1 MRLKTMLVLGLAAAG
16 AGACKN
22 NSGIN
27 DPTVLPPAASVRLIN
42 AVVDT
47 GTIDFRFQDKVE
59 NLPMLLG
66 VPFRGTS
73 GFFTRVAPGA
83 RPVRIFVNSTN
94 PVEAQKRLIDTTI
107 TLVADKRYTLVY
119 AGAAR
124 GDADRL
130 VVIEETT
137 PPPTPPAGSVA
148 VRALNADPGRASAD
162 VAFAIADTTKPPSN
176 VGADTIPVRPAPP
189 RTVYPALATTISN
202 VPYLTYS
209 PYVTLSAL
217 PAGSRDSLYQF
228 QVATAGSGTI
238 AYRAMP
244 TQRGATAPAGASY
257 GPQPGVQ
264 IAGSVMTAVLLPGAT
279 PGSKAATA
287 SNQTP
292 TVILLVD
299 KVLNP

>member
-1 MRLKTMLVLGLAAAG
+1 MRLKTMLVFGLTALGT
-16 AGACKN
+16 GACKDK
-22 NSGIN
+22 SGIT
-27 DPTVLPPAASVRLIN
+27 DPRPLDPAATIRFIN
-42 AVVDT
+42 GVVDT
-47 GTIDFRFQDKVE
+47 GTVDFRFQDKVE

-73 GFFTRVAPGA
+73 GFFTRVSPGS
-83 RPVRIFVNSTN
+83 RPVRIFVNSTD
-94 PVEAQKRLIDTTI
+94 PVETQKRLIDTTI
-107 TLVADKRYTLVY
+107 TLVADKRYTLIY

-124 GDADRL
+124 GNADRL
-130 VVIEETT
+130 VVIEETA
-137 PPPTPPAGSVA
+137 PPPSPPAGSVA
-148 VRALNADPGRASAD
+148 IRALNADPGHAAAD
-162 VAFAIADTTKPPSN
+162 VAFAIADTTKPPSG
-176 VGADTIPVRPAPP
+176 VGADTVPVRPPPP

-202 VPYLTYS
+202 VAYLTYS

-217 PAGSRDSLYQF
+217 PAGARDSLYQF

-264 IAGSVMTAVLLPGAT
+264 IAGSVLTAVLLPGAT
-279 PGSKAATA
+279 PGSKAATS
-287 SNQTP
+287 SNLNP
-292 TVILLVD
+292 TVLLLVD

>member
-1 MRLKTMLVLGLAAAG
+1 MLVFGLAALG
-16 AGACKN
+16 AGACKD
-22 NSGIN
+22 NSGIT
-27 DPTVLPPAASVRLIN
+27 DPATLAPAATIRFIN

-47 GTIDFRFQDKVE
+47 GTVDFRFQDKVE

-66 VPFRGTS
+66 VPFRSTS
-73 GFFTRVAPGA
+73 GFFTRVTPGA
-83 RPVRIFVNSTN
+83 RPVRIFVNSTD
-94 PVEAQKRLIDTTI
+94 PVETQKRLVDTTI

-124 GDADRL
+124 GNADRL

-148 VRALNADPGRASAD
+148 IRALNFDPGRASAD
-162 VAFAIADTTKPPSN
+162 VAFAITDTTKPPSN
-176 VGADTIPVRPAPP
+176 VGADTVPVRPAPP

-202 VPYLTYS
+202 VAYLAYS
-209 PYVTLSAL
+209 PYVTLSSL

-244 TQRGATAPAGASY
+244 TQRGAAPPAGASY

-264 IAGSVMTAVLLPGAT
+264 ISRSVLTAVLLPGAT
-279 PGSKAATA
+279 PGSKAATT
-287 SNQTP
+287 SNLNP
-292 TVILLVD
+292 TVLLLVD

>member
-1 MRLKTMLVLGLAAAG
+1 MRFKTMLALCLAALG
-16 AGACKN
+16 ASACKN
-22 NSGIN
+22 DNGIT
-27 DPTVLPPAASVRLIN
+27 DPTKLAPAATVRFIN

-47 GTIDFRFQDKVE
+47 GTVDFRFQDKVE

-73 GFFTRVAPGA
+73 GFFTRVSAGA
-83 RPVRIFVNSTN
+83 RPLRIFVNSTD

-107 TLVADKRYTLVY
+107 TLVADKRYTLIY

-124 GDADRL
+124 GNADRL

-148 VRALNADPGRASAD
+148 VRALNADPGRAAAD
-162 VAFAIADTTKPPSN
+162 VGFAITDTVKPATAP
-176 VGADTIPVRPAPP
+176 DTALNPAPP
-189 RTVYPALATTISN
+189 RTVYATLSTTIAN

-209 PYVTLSAL
+209 PYVTLGAL
-217 PAGSRDSLYQF
+217 PAGGRDSLYQF

-264 IAGSVMTAVLLPGAT
+264 IAGSVLTAVLLPGAT
-279 PGSKAATA
+279 PGSKAATS
-287 SNQTP
+287 SNLNP
-292 TVILLVD
+292 TVVLLVD
-299 KVLNP
+299 KTLNP

>member
-1 MRLKTMLVLGLAAAG
+1 MRFKTMLVFGLAAMG
-16 AGACKN
+16 AGACKDK
-22 NSGIN
+22 SGIT
-27 DPTVLPPAASVRLIN
+27 DPRTLDPAATIRFIN

-47 GTIDFRFQDKVE
+47 GTVDFRFQDKVE

-73 GFFTRVAPGA
+73 GFFTRVSPGA
-83 RPVRIFVNSTN
+83 RPVRIFVNSTD
-94 PVEAQKRLIDTTI
+94 PVETQKRLIDTTI

-124 GDADRL
+124 GNADRL

-148 VRALNADPGRASAD
+148 IRALNADPGRTSAD
-162 VAFAIADTTKPPSN
+162 VAFAITDTTKPPSGT
-176 VGADTIPVRPAPP
+176 GADTVPVRPAPP
-189 RTVYPALATTISN
+189 RTVYATLATTISN

-209 PYVTLSAL
+209 PYVMLSAL

-228 QVATAGSGTI
+228 QVSTAGSGTI
-238 AYRAMP
+238 AYSVMP
-244 TQRGATAPAGASY
+244 TQRGAAAPAGSSY

-264 IAGSVMTAVLLPGAT
+264 IAGSVLTAVLLPGAT
-279 PGSKAATA
+279 PGSKAATS

-292 TVILLVD
+292 TVVLLVD